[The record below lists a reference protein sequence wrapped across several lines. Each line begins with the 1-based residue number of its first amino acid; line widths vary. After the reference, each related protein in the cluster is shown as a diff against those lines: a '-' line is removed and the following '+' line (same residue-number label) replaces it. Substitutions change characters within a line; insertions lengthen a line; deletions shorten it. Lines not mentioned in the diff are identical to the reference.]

1 MISSDR
7 AVTAEPIIDIKILKD
22 KFPQYYRCL
31 GQDELQPHKIVL
43 CSNLIANKDEL
54 LEKLIMIYST
64 KLVIIKIINGSISK
78 MNLGFEDINYV
89 VNEGQPNSYC
99 ISIDYRNGLKERIFF
114 DSNVNELVNGLLV
127 ELRKKLI
134 ENTFITEKLDYS
146 DIAFSDTEENI
157 YTGALLAKNAV
168 IDKASVLCSLKQKK
182 VYHHPGLLFNKVMT
196 HAHFTI
202 VCKQE
207 IIIFMENDNSRPN
220 HNITG
225 DLIHIPLR
233 ALKNIALEAT
243 GKGMKMKYVF
253 NTDKKMEI
261 FYENERTDQL
271 LKIMSYINSMI
282 VRQIE

>member
-7 AVTAEPIIDIKILKD
+7 AVAAEPIIDIKILKN

-31 GQDELQPHKIVL
+31 GENELQPYKIVL
-43 CSNLIANKDEL
+43 CSNLIAHREEL
-54 LEKLIMIYST
+54 LEKIIMIYGT
-64 KLVIIKIINGSISK
+64 KLVIIKNINSNISK
-78 MNLGFEDINYV
+78 MNLDFADINYV

-99 ISIDYRNGLKERIFF
+99 ITINYKNDLKERIFF
-114 DSNVNELVNGLLV
+114 DSNVNDLVKNLLV

-134 ENTFITEKLDYS
+134 ENTFINEREEYS
-146 DIAFSDTEENI
+146 EPAFSDTEENI
-157 YTGALLAKNAV
+157 YAGALLAKDAV
-168 IDKASVLCSLKQKK
+168 IDKTSVLCSLKQKK
-182 VYHHPGLLFNKVMT
+182 VYNHPGLLFNKVMT
-196 HAHFTI
+196 QSHFSV
-202 VCKQE
+202 VCKKE
-207 IIIFMENDNSRPN
+207 IIIFMENNNSRPS

-253 NTDKKMEI
+253 NSDQKLEL